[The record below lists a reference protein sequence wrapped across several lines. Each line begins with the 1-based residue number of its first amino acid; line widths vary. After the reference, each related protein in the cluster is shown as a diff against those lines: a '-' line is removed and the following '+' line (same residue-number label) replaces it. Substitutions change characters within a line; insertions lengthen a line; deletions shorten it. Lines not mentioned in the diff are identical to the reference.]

1 MGAQPLAG
9 KRNKNSECLAPE
21 KPQPPLTHRNGTVEL
36 KEASA
41 FYHFNSCKRRAT
53 SSALARLLKALMRKK
68 PSPFEPK
75 PLPGV
80 MTTFASFKIL
90 SNACQLVMPVGVRTQ
105 IYGAFTPPK
114 TFRPAFFAPLRR
126 TAALSK

>member
-9 KRNKNSECLAPE
+9 KRNKNSRHVAPK
-21 KPQPPLTHRNGTVEL
+21 KPQPPPTNRNGTVEL

-80 MTTFASFKIL
+80 ITTFASLRIL
-90 SNACQLVMPVGVRTQ
+90 SNACQLVIPFGVRTQ
-105 IYGAFTPPK
+105 M
-114 TFRPAFFAPLRR
+114 
-126 TAALSK
+126 